1 MNEGM
6 LLLLVGSSG
15 SGKNTIINNLTKI
28 NKDVEFLVS
37 NTTRE
42 MRPNEKDGVTYNFVT
57 VEDFQKSIE
66 NNEMLEY
73 DITHKGYYGISKKTI
88 ENTLKPN
95 KVVVKDITV
104 NGLVKCREQLSE
116 TTKIKSIF
124 LTESKK
130 VLTKRL
136 INRGEKNYKARLKI
150 YNKEQSQMGLCD
162 YIIKNTQ
169 LDSSLSLVQAI
180 INSGLNNSPL
190 LPYKNV
196 KKINH
201 KKINKLVDK
210 LNKGKQLKAIKVALI
225 NNQIYVVCSREKYL
239 ASLVFGKSW
248 PKRFTNK
255 TLKLKNNGNNDVWL
269 NYINQ
274 VTDNKFN

>member
-28 NKDVEFLVS
+28 NKNVKFLVS

-57 VEDFQKSIE
+57 EDDFKQSIE

-88 ENTLKPN
+88 ENTLKPSQI
-95 KVVVKDITV
+95 VVKDISV
-104 NGLVKCREQLSE
+104 KGLINCRKELE
-116 TTKIKSIF
+116 DTTLIKSIF

-150 YNKEQSQMGLCD
+150 YAKEQSQMGVCD

-169 LDSSLSLVQAI
+169 LDSSLTLVQGI
-180 INSGLNNSPL
+180 INSGLSNSPL
-190 LPYKNV
+190 LPYKNI

-201 KKINKLVDK
+201 KKVNRLVDK
-210 LNKGKQLKAIKVALI
+210 LNNGKSLKAIKVALI
-225 NNQIYVVCSREKYL
+225 NNQIYVVCSPEKYL

-255 TLKLKNNGNNDVWL
+255 TLKLKNKGNNNVWL
-269 NYINQ
+269 DYISK
-274 VTDNKFN
+274 VTDDKFN